1 MLDPVLIAKIASL
14 ELRARRIVEGAV
26 VGRDASPYHGFSI
39 EFAEHRDYAP
49 GDDLRYLD
57 WKLHAKTDRFHLKQ
71 FEEETNLNAYLL
83 LDTSESM
90 DFGSEAAPWTK
101 LECAKTLAAAIAFLV
116 VQQRD
121 AIGLATFNDRVGEL
135 LQPSRKQGSL
145 PRIYKNLEEIRPT
158 GETRLGS
165 ALHEFA
171 GRLGRRGLVIVISD
185 LFDDVA
191 ELSRGIQRL
200 VHHQHDVRVAQ
211 VVDPMEV
218 DFSYD
223 EAIRF
228 EGLESAPDVTIDA
241 GALRQAYRKEFQEHQ
256 KAISRSCR
264 GAGVSH
270 QLISTADPPDLAL
283 RRLLGSNRT
292 AS

>member
-1 MLDPVLIAKIASL
+1 MLDPALIAKIASL

-83 LDTSESM
+83 LDTSQSM
-90 DFGSEAAPWTK
+90 DFRSEAAPWTK
-101 LECAKTLAAAIAFLV
+101 LECAKTLAAALAFLV

-121 AIGLATFNDRVGEL
+121 AIGLATFNERVADL
-135 LQPSRKQGSL
+135 LRPSRKQGSL
-145 PRIYKNLEEIRPT
+145 PRIYKKLEELRPT
-158 GETRLGS
+158 GQTQIGS
-165 ALHEFA
+165 VLHEFA
-171 GRLGRRGLVIVISD
+171 GRLGRRGLVIFISD
-185 LFDDVA
+185 LFDDSA
-191 ELSRGIQRL
+191 DLSRGIRHL
-200 VHHQHDVRVAQ
+200 VHRQHDVRVAQ
-211 VVDPMEV
+211 IVDPMEI

-228 EGLESAPDVTIDA
+228 EGMESAPDVTIDA
-241 GALRQAYRKEFQEHQ
+241 GSLRQAYRREFQEHQ
-256 KAISRSCR
+256 RAISRSCR
-264 GAGVSH
+264 DAGVSH
-270 QLISTADPPDLAL
+270 HLISTADPPDLTI
-283 RRLLGSNRT
+283 RRLLGNSR
-292 AS
+292 ASS